1 MSARRAEPPAARGN
15 AEARV
20 GRGIVPR
27 RRHRFDLSPRDAIAL
42 QRRMRAKLVLRG
54 GPRAPRLIAGADV
67 AYDKQ
72 SGRCF
77 AAVVV
82 VRAPGMEVVEQVAAD
97 TPISFPYVPG
107 LLTFREGPA
116 VLAAF
121 RKLKHRPDVVLFDG
135 HGLAH
140 PRRFGLASHLGYL
153 LDIPSIGCAKSI
165 LVGEHGR
172 LGGRAGSYAWLIDRG
187 ERIGAALRTR
197 AGVRPIYV
205 SPGHRVG
212 FAAAIRIA
220 RGAVTR
226 YRVPEPTRLA
236 DILVERMKREFLA
249 RHRGR
254 HGAGGAPVSRK
265 RT

>member
-1 MSARRAEPPAARGN
+1 
-15 AEARV
+15 
-20 GRGIVPR
+20 
-27 RRHRFDLSPRDAIAL
+27 LTPRDAIAL
-42 QRRMRAKLVLRG
+42 QRRMRARLVLRG

-67 AYDKQ
+67 AYDKA

-77 AAVVV
+77 AAVVLM
-82 VRAPGMEVVEQVAAD
+82 RAPEMEVVEEVAAD
-97 TPISFPYVPG
+97 APISFPYVPG

-121 RKLKHRPDVVLFDG
+121 RKLTGRPDVVLFDG

-153 LDIPSIGCAKSI
+153 LDTPSVGCAKSI
-165 LVGEHGR
+165 LVGEHAK
-172 LGGRAGSYAWLIDRG
+172 LGHRAGSIAWLIDRG
-187 ERIGAALRTR
+187 ERVGAALRTR
-197 AGVRPIYV
+197 PGVRPIYI

-220 RGAVTR
+220 MSAVTK

-236 DILVERMKREFLA
+236 DILVERMKREYLA
-249 RHRGR
+249 DQRRQ
-254 HGAGGAPVSRK
+254 GAGSSPVSSQ

>member
-1 MSARRAEPPAARGN
+1 
-15 AEARV
+15 
-20 GRGIVPR
+20 
-27 RRHRFDLSPRDAIAL
+27 
-42 QRRMRAKLVLRG
+42 MRARLVLRG

-67 AYDKQ
+67 AYDKE
-72 SGRCF
+72 SARCF
-77 AAVVV
+77 AAVVLM
-82 VRAPGMEVVEQVAAD
+82 RAPEMKVIEEAVADA
-97 TPISFPYVPG
+97 PISFPYVPG

-121 RKLKHRPDVVLFDG
+121 RKLRQRPDVVLFDG

-153 LDIPSIGCAKSI
+153 LDVPSVGCAKSI
-165 LVGEHGR
+165 LVGEHRR
-172 LGGRAGSYAWLIDRG
+172 LGRRAGSFAWLIDRG
-187 ERIGAALRTR
+187 ERVGAALRTR

-220 RGAVTR
+220 LTAVTK

-249 RHRGR
+249 GQDRR
-254 HGAGGAPVSRK
+254 HGAGNSPVSRK